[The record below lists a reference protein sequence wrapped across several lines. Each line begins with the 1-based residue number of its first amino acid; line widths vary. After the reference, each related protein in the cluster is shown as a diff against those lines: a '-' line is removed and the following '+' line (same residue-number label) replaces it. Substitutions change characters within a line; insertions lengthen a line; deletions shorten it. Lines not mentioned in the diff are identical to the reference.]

1 MISMGTISKA
11 SLESANDGY
20 FERMVKMN
28 KDEEM
33 SAAEREFHDP
43 VARNQARVAWATGN
57 VAEMTRIFAAH
68 GKYLDGLIDDLINDC
83 L

>member
-1 MISMGTISKA
+1 MGKISRA
-11 SLESANDGY
+11 SVESANDGY

-33 SAAEREFHDP
+33 TAAEREFHDP
-43 VARNQARVAWATGN
+43 VARNAARIAWAKGD
-57 VAEMTRIFAAH
+57 VVGLTRIFAQH
-68 GKYLDGLIDDLINDC
+68 GKYLDRLIDDLINDC

>member
-1 MISMGTISKA
+1 MISMGKISRA
-11 SLESANDGY
+11 SVESANDGY

-28 KDEEM
+28 KDEM
-33 SAAEREFHDP
+33 TAAEREFHDP
-43 VARNQARVAWATGN
+43 VARNQARVAWAKGD
-57 VAEMTRIFAAH
+57 VVEMTRIFAAH